1 MIELPTYRLMTG
13 TSKEKDQQP
22 LPFPDIL
29 HDLALL
35 RTFDIDMAKVLPDSN
50 NPTKG
55 DADVDAS
62 YEFVKQARAALR
74 IQDRGDLGTA
84 GDSVERVREG
94 MEEILKGLERPSS

>member
-1 MIELPTYRLMTG
+1 MTG

-35 RTFDIDMAKVLPDSN
+35 RTFDIDMAKVFDMAKVLPDSN